1 MDRKH
6 NEVFEGLLPIGSVVT
21 TKTGTKRLMI
31 VGRGMERKDGK
42 KGICDY
48 GAVLFPEGYAGG
60 DRLYLF
66 DHKDVGS
73 ICRVGYMNY
82 EENELEDRISA
93 YLRR

>member
-1 MDRKH
+1 MDKKH

-31 VGRGMERKDGK
+31 VGRSIERKDGTP
-42 KGICDY
+42 GIYDY

-60 DRLYLF
+60 DQLYLF
-66 DHKDVGS
+66 DHDNVGS

-82 EENELEDRISA
+82 EEIVLGDKLGKS
-93 YLRR
+93 LGL